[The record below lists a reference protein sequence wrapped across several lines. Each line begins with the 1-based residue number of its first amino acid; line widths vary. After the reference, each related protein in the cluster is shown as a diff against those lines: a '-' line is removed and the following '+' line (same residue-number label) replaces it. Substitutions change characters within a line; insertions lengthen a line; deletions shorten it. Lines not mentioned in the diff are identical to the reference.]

1 MTKVTNEMINSYK
14 NILRDNFD
22 IDYPVSGEI
31 DYKRERDMVY
41 DTKSLA
47 LDLHDVE
54 GDVMDEIAMS
64 KERKDELIKL
74 AVSIRGELEVYI
86 DNFSEIDFNTELSDY
101 ENKVKEVFNM
111 YHLFSILSCQCK
123 CRNRPDN
130 NIECGEC
137 CRRHL
142 TASKYSIDGD
152 NKYFNTFKMIR

>member
-22 IDYPVSGEI
+22 IDYPDSGEI

-54 GDVMDEIAMS
+54 GVVVNVMS
-64 KERKDELIKL
+64 KERKDELIEL
-74 AVSIRGELEVYI
+74 AVSIRGKLEVYI
-86 DNFSEIDFNTELSDY
+86 DNFSEIDFNRELSDY
-101 ENKVKEVFNM
+101 ENKVKDIFNI

-123 CRNRPDN
+123 CRNRTDN
-130 NIECGEC
+130 NIECGGC

-142 TASKYSIDGD
+142 TASKYSIDVD